1 MKRGDRIA
9 QLILERIAIADVT
22 EVAELGDT
30 DRGAG
35 GFGSTGVAAAAAT
48 PAAEGSADAGA
59 GHGSA
64 TGEKKARLG

>member
-1 MKRGDRIA
+1 VKRGDRIA
-9 QLILERIAIADVT
+9 QLILERIAIADVA
-22 EVAELGDT
+22 EVAELSDT

-35 GFGSTGVAAAAAT
+35 GFGSTGVAA
-48 PAAEGSADAGA
+48 PAAPPATEGSADGEA